1 MAKYTRNTNKNKY
14 MTKRQIMMQRRRR
27 TTIVG
32 IGIILLIFILIL
44 SSCISHSH
52 KKKSSEEASSKAAT
66 KTTTEAPTETVTY
79 ERDIAFDVDDAYK
92 RTHKYCVGV
101 NRKMNVV
108 TFYEKDS
115 NGDYTVAVKAF
126 LCSCG
131 KGGSEDAETPLGVF
145 TTTEKSIPEDN
156 PWLKMVDGSY
166 ARYAVRIVDQIWF
179 HSVPYTAKD
188 KGALEYEEYN
198 KLGTPAS
205 LGCIRMNIEDI
216 KWLYE
221 NIEWKTVVFIYDSD
235 TPSPLGIPEL
245 KKIDVNSP
253 NKGWDPTDPDKNNP
267 WNKK

>member
-1 MAKYTRNTNKNKY
+1 MAKYTRNTNRNRY
-14 MTKRQIMMQRRRR
+14 RTRRQEMMRRRR
-27 TTIVG
+27 ITTYTVIAV
-32 IGIILLIFILIL
+32 FILIFVL
-44 SSCISHSH
+44 IFVGCVSSCN
-52 KKKSSEEASSKAAT
+52 KKQKKAEEASKAAN
-66 KTTTEAPTETVTY
+66 KTTTQGTTEPVTY

-131 KGGSEDAETPLGVF
+131 KGGAEDAETPLGVF

-198 KLGTPAS
+198 KLGTAAS
-205 LGCIRMNIEDI
+205 LGCIRMNMEDI
-216 KWLYE
+216 KWVYD

-235 TPSPLGIPEL
+235 TPSPLGTPQL
-245 KKIDVNSP
+245 KKIDTNSP
-253 NKGWDPTDPDKNNP
+253 NKGWDPTDPDPANP